1 MNPEELETYR
11 PLLMG
16 LLDDE
21 LSTDE
26 LLRVNEALRR
36 SATLREEYEQLCA
49 DAGKLETLA
58 CLETPEAISRK
69 LWKSPYHRF
78 VRNSGVWTI
87 LGGYCALIL
96 YAIYETFAEDG
107 FNVPGLALAA
117 IVFGSFVLLISFVRE
132 RLETLKTDPYK
143 EIER

>member
-1 MNPEELETYR
+1 MNPEELETFR

-26 LLRVNEALRR
+26 VLRVNEALRR

-58 CLETPEAISRK
+58 FLETPEAISRK
-69 LWKSPYHRF
+69 LWKSPYRRF
-78 VRNSGVWTI
+78 VRNSGVLAI
-87 LGGYCALIL
+87 LGGYCVLIL
-96 YAIYETFAEDG
+96 YAIYQTFAEDG

-117 IVFGSFVLLISFVRE
+117 IVFGAFVLLISFVRE
-132 RLETLKTDPYK
+132 RLETSKTDPYK

>member
-1 MNPEELETYR
+1 MDHDELETYR

-21 LSTDE
+21 LATED
-26 LLRVNEALRR
+26 LVRVNEALRR
-36 SATLREEYEQLCA
+36 SATLREEFEQLCA
-49 DAGKLETLA
+49 DSGKLETLSL
-58 CLETPEAISRK
+58 LETPEAISHK

-78 VRNSGVWTI
+78 VRNSGVWMI
-87 LGGYCALIL
+87 LGGYCVLIL

-107 FNVPGLALAA
+107 FNVPGFALAA
-117 IVFGSFVLLISFVRE
+117 IVFGTFVLLISFVRE
-132 RLETLKTDPYK
+132 RLVTIKTDPYK